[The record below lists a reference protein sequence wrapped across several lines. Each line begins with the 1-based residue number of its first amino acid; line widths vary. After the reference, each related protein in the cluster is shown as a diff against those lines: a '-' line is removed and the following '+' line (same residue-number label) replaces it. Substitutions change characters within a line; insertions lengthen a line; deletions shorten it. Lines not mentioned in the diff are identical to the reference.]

1 MFRNY
6 FKIAYRNLKR
16 NKSYAIINIAGLATG
31 IAACVLIFLVLHYQL
46 SFDNFHPDSERLY
59 RVVVADTGV
68 TGASR
73 TDAIALPM
81 PGAFKQE
88 LTQFEYVSGV
98 AKTDGDQIL
107 VKEGSG
113 EPKKFSQD
121 NVFFIDPD
129 FFSMTGFKFLA
140 GDKTVLNDPDNAVL
154 SRQTAER
161 MYGSWQ
167 NALGK
172 TFKYRNR
179 QDCKVA
185 AIIENPPA
193 NTDFN
198 IQMAFRHRN
207 TYFGGFEDWV
217 SISSGSNLY
226 VKLRPGVSDELVRR
240 EMRAL
245 VVRHAANSKR
255 TPFLQPMNEVH
266 FDTDYENLSG
276 TVVSKASRITLIL
289 IGVFLLITACVNFIN
304 LATAQAV
311 SRSCEIGVRK
321 TLGSS
326 RRQLIIQFMSEM
338 LLITITA
345 MIIGAI
351 IAVVTLPF
359 INDLLETRVSLNAQN
374 ILPLG
379 LFLVGITLVVT
390 LLSGFYPAIVLSGF
404 NPVMALKNRITTRTI
419 GGLSLRRVLVVFQF
433 MIAQSLIIG
442 TLVVLQQMNYFS
454 STSMGYNKES
464 VVNVPI
470 PPDSASRSKVEVLRQ
485 QLLEYPGITMISASS
500 VTPSDFGH
508 WWSGFR
514 YDNRAEGTGWATTI
528 KWGDADFFKV
538 YDIQFVAGHSYSMQ
552 SDTVREFIVNEALVR
567 KLGLKSPQEIIGK
580 RINLWDK
587 IDAPV
592 VGVVKDFHGSSL
604 HEAIAPMLMSSAMR
618 QYRTLNIRLSAAN
631 VKPVMEHIEKY
642 WNAAYPDYTYSYQF
656 LDDKVA
662 SFYREEQQLATVY
675 EIFAGIAIFISCL
688 GLYGL
693 VSFMAV
699 QRQKEMGIRK
709 VMGASI
715 SNILY
720 LFSREFTIL
729 TLIAFVIA
737 APLAGY
743 FMKSWLENF
752 EFGIKLGAGIFLAA
766 IALSVMIAWLT
777 VGGRALS
784 TALAN
789 PVKSLKAE

>member
-6 FKIAYRNLKR
+6 LKIAYRNLKR

-46 SFDNFHPDSERLY
+46 SFDNFHPDGERLY
-59 RVVVADTGV
+59 RVVVSDTGT
-68 TGASR
+68 TGVNHNAS
-73 TDAIALPM
+73 ISLPW
-81 PGAFKQE
+81 PGAFKEE

-98 AKTDGDQIL
+98 GKTDGDQVL
-107 VKEGSG
+107 VKEGSA
-113 EPKKFSQD
+113 EPKKFSQN

-140 GDKTVLNDPDNAVL
+140 GDKTVLNDPDNAIL
-154 SRQTAER
+154 SRATAER

-179 QDCKVA
+179 QDCRVA
-185 AIIENPPA
+185 GIIENPPA
-193 NTDFN
+193 NTEFN
-198 IQMAFRHRN
+198 IEMAFRHRN
-207 TYFGGFEDWV
+207 SYFGGFDDWV
-217 SISSGSNLY
+217 SINSSSSMY

-245 VVRHAANSKR
+245 VVRHTEGSKR
-255 TPFLQPMNEVH
+255 TPLLQPMKEVH
-266 FDTDYENLSG
+266 LDTRYENFSG
-276 TVVSKASRITLIL
+276 TVVSRASRITLIL
-289 IGVFLLITACVNFIN
+289 IAVFLLITACVNFIN

-311 SRSCEIGVRK
+311 GRSCEIGVRK

-326 RRQLIIQFMSEM
+326 RSQLIIQFMSEM
-338 LLITITA
+338 LLITATA
-345 MIIGAI
+345 MVIGTVLAL
-351 IAVVTLPF
+351 VTLPF
-359 INDLLETRVSLNAQN
+359 VNDVIETRVSLNMGN
-374 ILPLG
+374 VLPLSV
-379 LFLVGITLVVT
+379 FLAGITLVVT
-390 LLSGFYPAIVLSGF
+390 LLSGFYPAIILSGF
-404 NPVMALKNRITTRTI
+404 NPVMALKNRITTKTI

-454 STSMGYNKES
+454 SASMGYNKES

-470 PPDSASRSKVEVLRQ
+470 PPDSASRSKVDVLRQ
-485 QLLEYPGITMISASS
+485 QLLEYPGISMISASS
-500 VTPSDFGH
+500 VTPSDYGH
-508 WWSGFR
+508 WWTGFR
-514 YDNRAEGTGWATTI
+514 YDNRSENTDWTTTI
-528 KWGDADFFKV
+528 KWGDADFVKV
-538 YDIQFVAGHSYSMQ
+538 YDIPFVAGHNYSVK
-552 SDTVREFIVNEALVR
+552 SDTVREYIVNEALVR
-567 KLGLKSPQEIIGK
+567 KLGLKSPEEIIGRK
-580 RINLWDK
+580 INLWGK
-587 IDAPV
+587 MDAPV
-592 VGVVKDFHGSSL
+592 VGVVRDFHSSSL
-604 HEAIAPMLMSSAMR
+604 HDAIEPMLMSSAMR
-618 QYRTLNIRLSAAN
+618 QYRTLNIRLNTAN
-631 VKPVMEHIEKY
+631 VKPAMDHIEKY
-642 WNAAYPDYTYSYQF
+642 WNQAYPDYTYSYQF

-729 TLIAFVIA
+729 TLIAFIIA

-789 PVKSLKAE
+789 PVKSLRAE

>member
-6 FKIAYRNLKR
+6 LKIAFRNLKR
-16 NKSYAIINIAGLATG
+16 NKAYAIINIAGLATG
-31 IAACVLIFLVLHYQL
+31 IAACVLIFLVLQFQL
-46 SFDNFHPDSERLY
+46 SFDNFHPDRDRLY
-59 RVVVADTGV
+59 RVVVADTGSN
-68 TGASR
+68 GPNLN
-73 TDAIALPM
+73 DAVSLPW

-88 LTQFEYVSGV
+88 LAQFEYVSGV
-98 AKTDGDQIL
+98 ATTGGDQIL
-107 VKEGSG
+107 IRDGSG

-121 NVFFIDPD
+121 NVFFVDPD

-140 GDKTVLNDPDNAVL
+140 GDKNVL
-154 SRQTAER
+154 SDPNNAILSRATAER

-172 TFKYRNR
+172 GFRYRNR

-207 TYFGGFEDWV
+207 TYFGGFDDWV

-226 VKLRPGVSDELVRR
+226 VKLRPGVSQELARR

-245 VVRHAANSKR
+245 ILRHTPDSKR
-255 TPFLQPMNEVH
+255 TPLLQPISEVH
-266 FDTDYENLSG
+266 FDDRYGNLSN
-276 TVVSKASRITLIL
+276 TIVTANSRLVLIL
-289 IGVFLLITACVNFIN
+289 IGSFLLITACVNFIN

-311 SRSCEIGVRK
+311 SRSREIGVRK
-321 TLGSS
+321 TLGST
-326 RRQLIIQFMSEM
+326 RRQLIVQFMSEM
-338 LLITITA
+338 LLITVTA
-345 MIIGAI
+345 MFIGAI
-351 IAVVTLPF
+351 IAIITLPF
-359 INDLLETRVSLNAQN
+359 VNDLIDTRVRLGVAN
-374 ILPLG
+374 ILPLL
-379 LFLVGITLVVT
+379 LFLIGITLVVT
-390 LLSGFYPAIVLSGF
+390 ILSGFYPAIVLSGF

-433 MIAQSLIIG
+433 MIAQGLIIG
-442 TLVVLQQMNYFS
+442 TLVVLKQMNYFR
-454 STSMGYNKES
+454 STPMGYNKES
-464 VVNVPI
+464 VVNVPV
-470 PPDSASRSKVEVLRQ
+470 PPDSVSRSRIAVLRQ
-485 QLLEYPGITMISASS
+485 QLLEYPGITMVSASS
-500 VTPSDFGH
+500 VTPSDYGH

-514 YDNRAEGTGWATTI
+514 YDTVGETDWATTI
-528 KWGDADFFKV
+528 KWADGDFFKV
-538 YDIQFVAGHSYSMQ
+538 YDIPFVAGHNFTTA
-552 SDTVREFIVNEALVR
+552 SDSVREFIVNESLVN
-567 KLGLKSPQEIIGK
+567 KLGLKSPQDIIGK
-580 RINLWDK
+580 RINLWGRME
-587 IDAPV
+587 APV
-592 VGVVKDFHGSSL
+592 VGVMKDFHSSSL
-604 HEAIAPMLMSSAMR
+604 HSAIAPVLLSSNLR
-618 QYRTLNIRLSAAN
+618 QYGVLNIRLATAN
-631 VKPVMEHIEKY
+631 VKPAMDYIEKH

-662 SFYREEQQLATVY
+662 SFYREEQQTATVY

-709 VMGASI
+709 VMGASVG
-715 SNILY
+715 NILY
-720 LFSREFTIL
+720 LFSREFTML
-729 TLIAFVIA
+729 TMIAFVIA

-743 FMKSWLENF
+743 FMNSWLENF
-752 EFGIKLGAGIFLAA
+752 EFSIHLGAGIFLAA
-766 IALSVMIAWLT
+766 IALSVMIAWIT